1 MKRLERQRKTKTK
14 TMRSAKIK
22 KNQKRIVPMK
32 KMKVMMRN
40 LKTQKILDKKT
51 LSLRHMSNNKLRRKD
66 ECRQCS
72 TRTRNVKCRPGIK
85 CLKILNLEAKV
96 MKVRLAS
103 TYKTYVPP
111 ASNSTQTNS
120 ISSILRVWLISSVSY
135 QSDKI
140 I

>member
-1 MKRLERQRKTKTK
+1 MKRLERRRRTKTK

-40 LKTQKILDKKT
+40 LRTQKILDKKT

-66 ECRQCS
+66 ECRRCS
-72 TRTRNVKCRPGIK
+72 TRTRNVKCRPEITSP
-85 CLKILNLEAKV
+85 KILNLEARV
-96 MKVRLAS
+96 TKVRLAS

-111 ASNSTQTNS
+111 A
-120 ISSILRVWLISSVSY
+120 
-135 QSDKI
+135 
-140 I
+140 

>member
-22 KNQKRIVPMK
+22 KNQRRIVPMK

-40 LKTQKILDKKT
+40 LKTQKILDRKT
-51 LSLRHMSNNKLRRKD
+51 PSLRHMSNNKLRRKE
-66 ECRQCS
+66 ECRRCS
-72 TRTRNVKCRPGIK
+72 TRTQNVKCRPGIK

-111 ASNSTQTNS
+111 A
-120 ISSILRVWLISSVSY
+120 
-135 QSDKI
+135 
-140 I
+140 